1 MPSTFP
7 AITLQPEQDRP
18 SSRRGRRGQSLVEFA
33 LILPL
38 FVIMLLSIIEFTFV
52 FNALLAV
59 NFASRDAALSAAE
72 AGTMSGSDCVI
83 LKSVDAAIGPP
94 TDDARIVSVTV
105 YKTTPNGAQQGG
117 ATVYT
122 RANSVNNTSICAPI
136 DNTVLHYTRT
146 SNGYPEAT
154 RCNILAGC
162 DPNVVNDTVDN
173 IAVRVTYTHQY
184 VTPFRNFIGGSGGSL
199 TFDRES
205 VMRMEP
211 VL

>member
-1 MPSTFP
+1 MPSTFQT
-7 AITLQPEQDRP
+7 IKLQTEPDRP

-59 NFASRDAALSAAE
+59 NFASRDAALTAAE

-83 LKSVDAAIGPP
+83 LKAVDAAIGPP
-94 TDDARIVSVTV
+94 TDDTRIVSVTV
-105 YKTTPNGAQQGG
+105 YKTTPNGTPQGG

-122 RANSVNNTSICAPI
+122 RNNAANNTSICAPI
-136 DNTVLHYTRT
+136 DNAVLHYTRT

-173 IAVRVTYTHQY
+173 IAVRVTYTHTY
-184 VTPFRNFIGGSGGSL
+184 VTPFRNFIGGSGGTL

>member
-1 MPSTFP
+1 MPSTLP
-7 AITLQPEQDRP
+7 VITLQTDQDRP

-38 FVIMLLSIIEFTFV
+38 FVVMLLSIIEFTFV

-59 NFASRDAALSAAE
+59 NFASRDAALAAAE

-83 LKSVDAAIGPP
+83 LKAVDAAIGPP
-94 TDDARIVSVTV
+94 TSDARVVSVTV
-105 YKTTPNGAQQGG
+105 YKTTPSGAQQGG

-122 RANSVNNTSICAPI
+122 RDNGVNNTSICAPI
-136 DNTVLHYTRT
+136 DNTVLHYTRS

-173 IAVRVTYTHQY
+173 IAVRVTYRHTY
-184 VTPFRNFIGGSGGSL
+184 VTPFRNFIGGSEGTL

>member
-1 MPSTFP
+1 MPSTFQTIKP
-7 AITLQPEQDRP
+7 LAEQDRP

-72 AGTMSGSDCVI
+72 AGTMSGGDCII

-94 TDDARIVSVTV
+94 TDDSRIVSVTV
-105 YKTTPNGAQQGG
+105 YKTTPNGAQQGS

-122 RANSVNNTSICAPI
+122 RASVDNTSICAPI

-162 DPNVVNDTVDN
+162 DPNVINDTVDN
-173 IAVRVTYTHQY
+173 IAVRVTYTHQF
-184 VTPFRNFIGGSGGSL
+184 VTPFRNFIGGPGGTL

>member
-1 MPSTFP
+1 MLS
-7 AITLQPEQDRP
+7 IHKIMGR
-18 SSRRGRRGQSLVEFA
+18 RRGRPTRLQRGQSLVEFA

-38 FVIMLLSIIEFTFV
+38 FVIMLLSIIEFAFV

-59 NFASRDAALSAAE
+59 NFASRDAALTAAE
-72 AGTMSGSDCVI
+72 AGTMSGGDCVI
-83 LKSVDAAIGPP
+83 LKAVDAAVGPP
-94 TDDARIVSVTV
+94 ADDARIVNVMV
-105 YKTTPNGAQQGG
+105 FKTTPSGVQQGS

-122 RANSVNNTSICAPI
+122 RDPSVDNTSICSAI

-146 SNGYPEAT
+146 ANGYPEET

-162 DPNVVNDTVDN
+162 DPSVVNDTVDN
-173 IAVRVTYTHQY
+173 VAVRVTYRHVY
-184 VTPFRNFIGGSGGSL
+184 VTPFRNFIGGPGGNL